1 MKRYFGLF
9 SKRQMNGITV
19 HSDDE
24 VPAVLVGEPVI
35 NANIDEAIIEQEA
48 PVVEHNDNV
57 VDEVNKTP
65 AVDKPKRRR
74 RSKKASDSP
83 SDNQEVGDT

>member
-9 SKRQMNGITV
+9 SKHQMNGITI
-19 HSDDE
+19 HNDDK
-24 VPAVLVGEPVI
+24 VPAVSVGEPI
-35 NANIDEAIIEQEA
+35 LDADIDETIKQEA

-57 VDEVNKTP
+57 VNEVNKTP
-65 AVDKPKRRR
+65 VVDKPKRRR